1 MTTKIS
7 VSLSA
12 VDEGFLKELKSKFGD
27 HTRLDI
33 QVVELDEDPPLT
45 ENEFWDIIAQLDWE
59 APSRDEVLH
68 PAVRA
73 LAERPL
79 GHIYQFEDIL
89 AEKLFHLDTEPHATA
104 AYPPPQHI
112 SEDGFLYIRA
122 AVVASGR
129 ETYEAAQQ
137 DPFQLPADEDFE
149 PLLSLAALA
158 YEGKTGKKFDYVSPV
173 SYETYSNKKGW
184 EGNKRKNKKDV

>member
-73 LAERPL
+73 LAEIPL

-89 AEKLFHLDTEPHATA
+89 ADFPELTK
-104 AYPPPQHI
+104 
-112 SEDGFLYIRA
+112 EDL
-122 AVVASGR
+122 V
-129 ETYEAAQQ
+129 
-137 DPFQLPADEDFE
+137 
-149 PLLSLAALA
+149 AALEFA
-158 YEGKTGKKFDYVSPV
+158 AMRQQRTAIAA
-173 SYETYSNKKGW
+173 
-184 EGNKRKNKKDV
+184 